1 MPATAFGGFV
11 DLQEILGKSIAWP
24 EECHLCAKVAARE
37 LGRAGCQGIIK
48 MGQMVLTMWMESSDL
63 APSCTC
69 RLLGVSSQ
77 QRKKG
82 ACQHFHPGALTTAPP
97 SLALKLS
104 SSAPPPHISGAFWA
118 AAMCWSSSW
127 VTLQANEPM
136 HRPSRSSML
145 KSIPAHCLSQTQA
158 LLVFTARCYGNFF
171 SWHWCPEVLRGNLC
185 MGGPSHP

>member
-69 RLLGVSSQ
+69 RLLGVSTQ

-82 ACQHFHPGALTTAPP
+82 ACQHFHPLPWSCPVWLLPHIFLVLFELLPCAGAPAEWLCKQMSLCTGHQDLQCLSLYQPIVFLRHKPCWFSQPDVMETSPPDTGALRCLGGTYAWGD
-97 SLALKLS
+97 L
-104 SSAPPPHISGAFWA
+104 HIHNILPYS
-118 AAMCWSSSW
+118 
-127 VTLQANEPM
+127 
-136 HRPSRSSML
+136 
-145 KSIPAHCLSQTQA
+145 
-158 LLVFTARCYGNFF
+158 
-171 SWHWCPEVLRGNLC
+171 
-185 MGGPSHP
+185 